1 MSARRRFVP
10 GTIAGQIMGLLIIA
24 VLLGVGLASAV
35 LLYLIDREQTGT
47 DREISATV
55 RAAHIAAIT
64 REVQGA
70 NSKGQLSNLLRDAH
84 VDAGLVSAEGLG
96 SWTPSTPTPRFV
108 DAVAANLRED
118 WGLEPLR
125 RVSPPGDADSIF
137 LEVGDQR
144 ALRFEAFRHGGLH
157 NFLLVQTIGALAI
170 ITLSILFLSIY
181 AVRWIVSPLS
191 SIASAA
197 RSFGRAGADE
207 DELGVDGPRE
217 IAETA
222 QALNDMR
229 RRVRTLVN
237 ERTQMLV
244 AIGHDLRTPLTRLRL
259 RAERVRDEPLRAAM
273 LQDIVRVGEMLAET
287 LAYVRQGN
295 HQEQPSLTDLPSLLE
310 TIAAQFSDVGEKVAY
325 GGPER
330 LAFAGRAQAIG
341 RAVTNVVE
349 NGTKFGS
356 CVDISLRTLDH
367 GAVEIQ
373 VDDDGP
379 GISPALLG
387 RVFEPFFKG
396 DSARSLEGR
405 GGFGLGLA
413 IARDIVERHGG
424 AIALVNREPH
434 GLSVRM
440 TFKPLP
446 LMQVWEAASA
456 A

>member
-1 MSARRRFVP
+1 M
-10 GTIAGQIMGLLIIA
+10 
-24 VLLGVGLASAV
+24 
-35 LLYLIDREQTGT
+35 
-47 DREISATV
+47 
-55 RAAHIAAIT
+55 
-64 REVQGA
+64 
-70 NSKGQLSNLLRDAH
+70 
-84 VDAGLVSAEGLG
+84 
-96 SWTPSTPTPRFV
+96 
-108 DAVAANLRED
+108 
-118 WGLEPLR
+118 
-125 RVSPPGDADSIF
+125 
-137 LEVGDQR
+137 
-144 ALRFEAFRHGGLH
+144 
-157 NFLLVQTIGALAI
+157 
-170 ITLSILFLSIY
+170 
-181 AVRWIVSPLS
+181 
-191 SIASAA
+191 
-197 RSFGRAGADE
+197 
-207 DELGVDGPRE
+207 
-217 IAETA
+217 
-222 QALNDMR
+222 
-229 RRVRTLVN
+229 
-237 ERTQMLV
+237 
-244 AIGHDLRTPLTRLRL
+244 
-259 RAERVRDEPLRAAM
+259 
-273 LQDIVRVGEMLAET
+273 
-287 LAYVRQGN
+287 
-295 HQEQPSLTDLPSLLE
+295 PSLLE